1 MNDKNSIINL
11 KDIGSRIREEREKL
25 GLSREKF
32 AEIVELSS
40 YYIGQIER
48 GERNMSLETLLKIS
62 SSLNIS
68 IDYILKGYTHYMENI
83 LAKEAI
89 EDNYKEEM
97 DEEIKEILSLISG
110 TSKDDLILIKDIIK
124 LILPNINRWKKIP

>member
-1 MNDKNSIINL
+1 MNDKNLIINL

-62 SSLNIS
+62 TSLNVS

-97 DEEIKEILSLISG
+97 DEEIKEILRLISG
-110 TSKDDLILIKDIIK
+110 TSKESLILIKDIIK
-124 LILPNINRWKKIP
+124 LILPNI

>member
-110 TSKDDLILIKDIIK
+110 TSKDDLILVKDIIK
-124 LILPNINRWKKIP
+124 LILPNINK

>member
-110 TSKDDLILIKDIIK
+110 TSKDDLILVKDIIK
-124 LILPNINRWKKIP
+124 LILPNINR

>member
-124 LILPNINRWKKIP
+124 LILPNINK

>member
-25 GLSREKF
+25 GLSR
-32 AEIVELSS
+32 EIVELSS

-124 LILPNINRWKKIP
+124 LILPNINR